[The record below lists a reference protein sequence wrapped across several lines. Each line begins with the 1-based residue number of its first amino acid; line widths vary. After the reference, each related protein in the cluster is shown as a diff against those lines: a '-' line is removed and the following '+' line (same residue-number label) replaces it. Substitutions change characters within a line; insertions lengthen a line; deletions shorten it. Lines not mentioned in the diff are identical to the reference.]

1 MRPGRGGLNLG
12 QDFHPTAVGSDVM
25 NGTSLSGLALILSTG
40 CAAAQ
45 MPADWGRTRI
55 LPPIEYEHE
64 YPGALTISRMATEE
78 EMRVACRHT
87 FFKYNRLMGCN
98 RRWGMVRCEIY
109 IVANEILAQVGLDY
123 ETTLRHEIGH
133 CNGWGDGWPD
143 PHEGARYKDG
153 LPWKPA
159 KAPFQVVPL
168 RPQDF
173 PAKFLFPTR

>member
-12 QDFHPTAVGSDVM
+12 QDFHPTAVGSDQM
-25 NGTSLSGLALILSTG
+25 TRTILSVLALILSTG

-78 EMRVACRHT
+78 EIRLPCRHT

-98 RRWGMVRCEIY
+98 RRCG
-109 IVANEILAQVGLDY
+109 IVLSDI
-123 ETTLRHEIGH
+123 
-133 CNGWGDGWPD
+133 
-143 PHEGARYKDG
+143 
-153 LPWKPA
+153 
-159 KAPFQVVPL
+159 
-168 RPQDF
+168 
-173 PAKFLFPTR
+173 